1 MSQNHV
7 FFVSIY
13 VRLHFT
19 ADVFFILSFM
29 RIFCPQN
36 NNNMY
41 VYAHNNEEFMYM
53 YIKKVLCRYFV
64 PICMCVSIMYE
75 LFSKF
80 NLLTG
85 SQFMAFSNKHIYCAV
100 PCHKTYTRVDM
111 LLWYLQVKYCLF
123 DSFVVF
129 THKQTYKRY

>member
-1 MSQNHV
+1 MCFLCPYTFV
-7 FFVSIY
+7 YILRLMFFLFYRFCEFFALKITTTCM
-13 VRLHFT
+13 FT
-19 ADVFFILSFM
+19 HIIM
-29 RIFCPQN
+29 RNLCICTL
-36 NNNMY
+36 
-41 VYAHNNEEFMYM
+41 
-53 YIKKVLCRYFV
+53 KKLLCRYFV

-129 THKQTYKRY
+129 TRKQTYKRY